1 MINKI
6 LKYFGYKLIKIS
18 DCDEEKFQKRLR
30 DHINEHERY
39 QILDIIQEAYKNLTI
54 ADANKPIEW
63 KIKNESCFF
72 NLHVKGCTC
81 FDANEWKLTKSSE
94 LPDKNETLW
103 DFPLI
108 DNSDSEPWKLN
119 KPKESK

>member
-6 LKYFGYKLIKIS
+6 LKYFWYKLIKIS

-39 QILDIIQEAYKNLTI
+39 QILDIIQEAYKNSTI
-54 ADANKPIEW
+54 ADEW

-81 FDANEWKLTKSSE
+81 FDPIEWKLSKS
-94 LPDKNETLW
+94 
-103 DFPLI
+103 
-108 DNSDSEPWKLN
+108 
-119 KPKESK
+119 